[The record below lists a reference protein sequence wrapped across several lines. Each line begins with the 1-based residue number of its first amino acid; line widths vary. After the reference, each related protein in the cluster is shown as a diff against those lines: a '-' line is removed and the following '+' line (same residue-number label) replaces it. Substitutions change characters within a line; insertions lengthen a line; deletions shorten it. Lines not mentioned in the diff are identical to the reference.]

1 MNLFFINSIAA
12 RVWGGGEKWMLTA
25 ASGLQKKGHTCFCC
39 GQKNSLFLHNCKQ
52 AGLPILPL
60 KIQSDFGLENI
71 LTLTRFFKQHHIDII
86 IANFNK
92 DVRLA
97 GSARKLAGVPLLIA
111 RNGLPI
117 LRDRW
122 IYRRTYK
129 MFVDAI
135 LTNTSTIKD
144 RYLTYGWLDD
154 DFISVIHNGIDTS
167 QEISFIRTT
176 VLNKYNITEQQPVIG
191 FFGRLVSQKQPDKFL
206 KIAVKILQRIPQAR
220 FIFVGDGPLREDI
233 LLLADKLN
241 IGDKIHL
248 LGAQKKVME
257 LYSICDLILLTS
269 EKEGLPNVIM
279 EAMLAGKP
287 VVAFDVGGVRE
298 LIPTAA
304 QGCVVPFNDI
314 AAAAERAVRIL
325 ESDALQQK
333 LGQHARQHIIKNFSV
348 EKMLTNIETLCTE
361 LLDKKK

>member
-12 RVWGGGEKWMLTA
+12 PVWGGGEKWMLTA
-25 ASGLQKKGHTCFCC
+25 ASGLQKKGHNCYCC
-39 GQKNSLFLHNCKQ
+39 GQKNSLFLHNCKH

-71 LTLTRFFKQHHIDII
+71 LTLTRFFKQNQINII
-86 IANFNK
+86 VANFNK

-97 GSARKLAGVPLLIA
+97 GSARKLAGVPILIA

-117 LRDRW
+117 LRNSW
-122 IYRRTYK
+122 IYRWTYK

-135 LTNTSTIKD
+135 LTNTSAIKD
-144 RYLTYGWLDD
+144 RYMTYNWLDD

-167 QEISFIRTT
+167 QEISFNRTT
-176 VLNKYNITEQQPVIG
+176 VLNKYNIPDQKPVIG

-206 KIAVKILQRIPQAR
+206 EIAVKILQKIPKTR

-233 LLLADKLN
+233 LLLAGKLN
-241 IGDKIHL
+241 IADKIQL

-279 EAMLAGKP
+279 EAMLSGKP
-287 VVAFDVGGVRE
+287 VVAFDVGGVKE

-304 QGCVVPFNDI
+304 QGCVVSFNDI
-314 AAAAERAVRIL
+314 DAAAERAVRIL
-325 ESDALQQK
+325 ESDALPQK
-333 LGQHARQHIIKNFSV
+333 LGQNAREYIIINFSV
-348 EKMLTNIETLCTE
+348 EKMLTQIERLCTE